1 MIITTEI
8 KEGVEMSQ
16 DSSDKFKQ
24 PIVQNVN
31 SLKDEMINLKDVV
44 IKNLHDENASLR
56 VKYEKLES
64 RVAIL
69 ESNHK
74 DLAQY
79 GRRNNVV
86 FSGIPENPSDN
97 KLEGTVISVLSDI
110 DNEGEPR
117 DIEACHR
124 ISKPTSKTQKIIV
137 RFINRKIW

>member
-31 SLKDEMINLKDVV
+31 SLKDEIINLKDIV
-44 IKNLHDENASLR
+44 IKNLHDENARLR

-79 GRRNNVV
+79 VRRNNVV

-97 KLEGTVISVLSDI
+97 ELEGTVISVLSDI
-110 DNEGEPR
+110 DIEGEPR